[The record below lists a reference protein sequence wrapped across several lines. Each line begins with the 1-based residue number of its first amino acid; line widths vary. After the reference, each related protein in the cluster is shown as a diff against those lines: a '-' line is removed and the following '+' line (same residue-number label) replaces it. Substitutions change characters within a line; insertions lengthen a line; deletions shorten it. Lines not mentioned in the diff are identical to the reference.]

1 MAIISKGVVD
11 MHYCK
16 IEKCS
21 IAAGPGCAVSLF
33 VSGCEHRC
41 KGCFQPE
48 TWNFDYGKEF
58 TEQTVDLLLDL
69 AKPKYISHLAIFGG
83 EPLNPR
89 NRAEV
94 LKVTKRFKEV
104 YPEKSVWLWTGY
116 LLEEVFEDLVDS
128 EIDVIVDGRFIEE
141 LKDLRLRYRGSSN
154 QRVID
159 LKETIKTGDLTLI
172 E

>member
-1 MAIISKGVVD
+1 M
-11 MHYCK
+11 
-16 IEKCS
+16 
-21 IAAGPGCAVSLF
+21 SLF

-58 TEQTVDLLLDL
+58 TEHTVDLLLDL
-69 AKPKYISHLAIFGG
+69 ARPKYISHLAIFGG

-89 NRAEV
+89 NRSEV
-94 LKVTKRFKEV
+94 LKLTRRFKET

-116 LLEEVFEDLVDS
+116 LIEDVFEDLVDS
-128 EIDVIVDGRFIEE
+128 DIDVVVDGRFIEE

-159 LKETIKTGDLTLI
+159 LKETIKTGDLILI